1 MPSATWR
8 GTVSFGLVAI
18 PVRMYRATESGG
30 VSFRMLCASCGS
42 PIQNRRWCPEEE
54 KLIPWDQVERG
65 YEVSRGEFVE
75 ISDKDLERLPL
86 PSTDTI
92 EVLEVIADTEIDASL
107 YLDQAYYLEPEPSGV
122 RPYALLRQA
131 LEQTGRSAVGKI
143 ALRQREHLCKVSA
156 RDDVLILNTLRW
168 PDEIRSTQ
176 ALKLPEAKAEV
187 GERELSMAVTL
198 LDNLTTSFDP
208 ERYQDEYREALLQV
222 VEAKREQ
229 RSLPKARPIAPADN
243 VVDLMAALKKA
254 VEQTSPGRKTAA
266 NRSSASPT
274 AARSVKTAPARR
286 PAASRRRAS

>member
-156 RDDVLILNTLRW
+156 REDVLILNTLRW

-286 PAASRRRAS
+286 PPASRRRAS

>member
-75 ISDKDLERLPL
+75 ISDKDLELLPL

-156 RDDVLILNTLRW
+156 REDVLILNTLRW

-254 VEQTSPGRKTAA
+254 VEQTSPGRKPAA